1 MKITQTQLPGVTL
14 IQPEIHGDA
23 RGFFTE
29 TYQSQRYREGG
40 IDATFVQD
48 NLSRSER
55 GVLRGLH
62 FQVEK
67 PQGKLVSC
75 PRGSVFDVAVDV
87 DPSSS
92 TFKQYV
98 AVELNEE
105 NHLQMWI
112 PPGYAHGFCVLSEVA
127 DFHYKCTEFYQPS
140 LERGVFWNDPDI
152 GIRWPIT
159 SPTLSAKDG
168 ALPRLAELSHTQG

>member
-1 MKITQTQLPGVTL
+1 MKITQTQLPGITL

-152 GIRWPIT
+152 GIRWPVI

>member
-1 MKITQTQLPGVTL
+1 MKITQTQLPGITL

-168 ALPRLAELSHTQG
+168 ALPRLAELSHTWG

>member
-1 MKITQTQLPGVTL
+1 MKITQTQLPGVSL

-112 PPGYAHGFCVLSEVA
+112 PPGYAHGFCVLSELA

-168 ALPRLAELSHTQG
+168 ALPRLAELSHTWG

>member
-14 IQPEIHGDA
+14 IQSEIHGDA

-152 GIRWPIT
+152 GIRWPVT

>member
-1 MKITQTQLPGVTL
+1 MKITQTQLPGITL

-75 PRGSVFDVAVDV
+75 LRGSVFDVAVDV

-152 GIRWPIT
+152 GIRWPVI

-168 ALPRLAELSHTQG
+168 ALPRLAELSHTEG

>member
-1 MKITQTQLPGVTL
+1 MKITQTQLPGITL

-29 TYQSQRYREGG
+29 TYQSKRYREGG

-152 GIRWPIT
+152 GIRWPVT

>member
-1 MKITQTQLPGVTL
+1 MKITQTQLPGITL

-75 PRGSVFDVAVDV
+75 LGGSVFDVAVDV

-152 GIRWPIT
+152 GIRWPVT

>member
-1 MKITQTQLPGVTL
+1 MKITQTQLPGITL

-75 PRGSVFDVAVDV
+75 LRGSVFDVAVDV

-152 GIRWPIT
+152 GIRWPVI

>member
-1 MKITQTQLPGVTL
+1 MKITQTQLPGITL

-40 IDATFVQD
+40 IAGTFVQD

-152 GIRWPIT
+152 GIRWPVT

>member
-1 MKITQTQLPGVTL
+1 MKITQTQLPGITL

-152 GIRWPIT
+152 GIRWPVT
-159 SPTLSAKDG
+159 SPTLSARDG
-168 ALPRLAELSHTQG
+168 ALPRLAELLHTQG

>member
-1 MKITQTQLPGVTL
+1 MKITQTQLPGITL

-75 PRGSVFDVAVDV
+75 LRGSVFDVAVDV

-152 GIRWPIT
+152 GIRWPVT

>member
-1 MKITQTQLPGVTL
+1 MKITQTQLPGITL

-152 GIRWPIT
+152 GIRWPVT

-168 ALPRLAELSHTQG
+168 ALPRLAELSHTEG

>member
-1 MKITQTQLPGVTL
+1 MKITQTQLPGVSL

-127 DFHYKCTEFYQPS
+127 DLHYKCTEFYQPS

-152 GIRWPIT
+152 GIRWPVT

>member
-1 MKITQTQLPGVTL
+1 MKITQTQLPGVSL
-14 IQPEIHGDA
+14 IQPEIHEDA

-152 GIRWPIT
+152 GIRWPVT

>member
-1 MKITQTQLPGVTL
+1 MKIRQTQLPGVSL

-152 GIRWPIT
+152 GIRWPVT

>member
-1 MKITQTQLPGVTL
+1 MKITQTQLPGVSL

-152 GIRWPIT
+152 GIRWPVT

>member
-1 MKITQTQLPGVTL
+1 MKITQTQLPGVSL

-112 PPGYAHGFCVLSEVA
+112 PPGYAHGFCVLSELA

-152 GIRWPIT
+152 GIRWPVT

-168 ALPRLAELSHTQG
+168 ALPRLAELSHTWG

>member
-1 MKITQTQLPGVTL
+1 MKITQTQLPGITL

-152 GIRWPIT
+152 GIRWPVI

-168 ALPRLAELSHTQG
+168 ALPRLAELSHTEG

>member
-1 MKITQTQLPGVTL
+1 MKITQTQLPGVSL
-14 IQPEIHGDA
+14 IQPEIHEDA

-75 PRGSVFDVAVDV
+75 LRGSVFDVAVDV

-152 GIRWPIT
+152 GIRWPVT

>member
-112 PPGYAHGFCVLSEVA
+112 PPGYAHGFCVLSELA

-168 ALPRLAELSHTQG
+168 ALPRLAELSHTWG

>member
-1 MKITQTQLPGVTL
+1 M
-14 IQPEIHGDA
+14 
-23 RGFFTE
+23 
-29 TYQSQRYREGG
+29 
-40 IDATFVQD
+40 
-48 NLSRSER
+48 
-55 GVLRGLH
+55 
-62 FQVEK
+62 
-67 PQGKLVSC
+67 
-75 PRGSVFDVAVDV
+75 AVDV

-152 GIRWPIT
+152 GIRWPVT

>member
-1 MKITQTQLPGVTL
+1 MKITQTQLPGVSL

-112 PPGYAHGFCVLSEVA
+112 PPGYAHGFCVLSELA

-152 GIRWPIT
+152 GIRWPVT

>member
-1 MKITQTQLPGVTL
+1 MKITQTQLPGITL

-75 PRGSVFDVAVDV
+75 LRGSVFDVAVDV

-112 PPGYAHGFCVLSEVA
+112 PPGYAHGFCVLSAVA

-152 GIRWPIT
+152 GIRWPVT

>member
-1 MKITQTQLPGVTL
+1 MKITQTQLPGITL

-75 PRGSVFDVAVDV
+75 PRGSVFDVAVVV

-159 SPTLSAKDG
+159 SPTLSEKDG
-168 ALPRLAELSHTQG
+168 ALPRLAELLHTQG

>member
-1 MKITQTQLPGVTL
+1 MKITQTQLPGITL

-152 GIRWPIT
+152 GIRWPVT

>member
-152 GIRWPIT
+152 GIRWPVT

-168 ALPRLAELSHTQG
+168 VLPRLAELSHTQG

>member
-152 GIRWPIT
+152 GIRWPVT